1 MILLIL
7 VLLFN
12 SNFKTQQYKNHF
24 YSPFVR
30 NYTYRYAAFTLSGQ
44 LSAPD
49 KWTQSG
55 RSYFTAILVSTP
67 KTRFSEHRFSE
78 HRFSEHQFSEILD
91 LMNKL
96 QLPFSYFTLY
106 TDSVF

>member
-24 YSPFVR
+24 YSPFVK

-78 HRFSEHQFSEILD
+78 HRFSEILD

-96 QLPFSYFTLY
+96 QLPFPYFTLY
-106 TDSVF
+106 PDSI